1 MDVQPRMAL
10 HHFRLPPALLLVRA
24 DVEVE
29 AMNDDPW
36 NEHDH
41 AVMSAGIGL
50 SSFLEPF
57 LKQNERKLDTLA
69 EIDAINAYQLESL
82 REAQRRMVE
91 ARIARV
97 TAARQ
102 ETP

>member
-1 MDVQPRMAL
+1 MDVRSRLAL
-10 HHFRLPPALLLVRA
+10 RDRFLPPSVLLLRA
-24 DVEVE
+24 DLEVE
-29 AMNDDPW
+29 TMSDAWD
-36 NEHDH
+36 EHDQ
-41 AVMSAGIGL
+41 AVLSAGIGL
-50 SSFLEPF
+50 SSFLDPF
-57 LKQNERKLDTLA
+57 LKENERKLDTLA
-69 EIDAINAYQLESL
+69 EIDVINAYQLESL